1 MLTSG
6 EITLTICFTILV
18 LPGLLGNILVCLV
31 VFSYRTMQTPINYLF
46 VNLAVADIITLT
58 FIGPQYI
65 FIHLFKHPTGTTS
78 DFLCKFITGRNIS
91 WIRGVASVFS
101 LVAISFERYNAV
113 INPYSQQASN
123 FSMTKVKIIIVCRW
137 IFTVTFNLP
146 LFFVIY
152 YNLNKKFCLESW
164 PSVTSG
170 KINSTFWLVVVGIIP
185 AVIMT
190 SLYSRV
196 IFNLWFK
203 KTNEFVQV
211 VVRRSR
217 KKVTKVALIVS
228 VIYVI
233 SWFPQLVLYLLISY
247 ETGITF
253 GEFAYMASVVMV
265 TFNSAV
271 NPLIY
276 ALQSGRFRQH
286 FEEFLCRY
294 RRRRRVFCP

>member
-170 KINSTFWLVVVGIIP
+170 KNQLNFLASGCWYY
-185 AVIMT
+185 T
-190 SLYSRV
+190 SCYHD
-196 IFNLWFK
+196 I
-203 KTNEFVQV
+203 
-211 VVRRSR
+211 
-217 KKVTKVALIVS
+217 
-228 VIYVI
+228 
-233 SWFPQLVLYLLISY
+233 LVL
-247 ETGITF
+247 
-253 GEFAYMASVVMV
+253 
-265 TFNSAV
+265 
-271 NPLIY
+271 
-276 ALQSGRFRQH
+276 
-286 FEEFLCRY
+286 
-294 RRRRRVFCP
+294 